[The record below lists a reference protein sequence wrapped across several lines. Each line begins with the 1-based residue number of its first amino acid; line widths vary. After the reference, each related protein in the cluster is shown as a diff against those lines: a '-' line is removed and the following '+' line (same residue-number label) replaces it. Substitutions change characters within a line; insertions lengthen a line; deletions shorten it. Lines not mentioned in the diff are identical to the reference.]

1 ADPGLRGY
9 RIINGSYNAGV
20 FNWTSD
26 SIVAPVQKRNDSS
39 MYLSYTPI
47 MAWSEN
53 GTIGY
58 AITIGVRAGS
68 TGSNKGFQPIIY
80 KTSNSGLS
88 WSLLSGINF
97 ASPTYSTIL
106 QRLEP
111 VPNSTLVIPHFQ
123 TPEGIDATVD
133 MYGNLHLA
141 TTISSS
147 AINDQDSLDY
157 TQTFTTEN
165 YSWDFSPGKKPY
177 LYDFIGDGSGPWKYI
192 TVDTITSEGPSD
204 VSGNP
209 GFSDN
214 PWDDN
219 GGKVRSGSR
228 IQLSRT
234 PDGRYIIYTW
244 AESNPAFTF
253 GGKTWNTDPDVKVRV
268 MDVSNAGLY
277 TMSPTKINVTSIGNN
292 SYVSARGMFH
302 FTSPVSSVQTN
313 TSSTAVSFTL
323 PVTVTNS
330 YPYTQG
336 SPNTHWYARTKL
348 DFALPIPTAIQ
359 ESNIID
365 MSSNATVYPNPTKDN
380 TTLTIDLKE
389 NAHVDIVI
397 YDVVG
402 KQMNHITANGNIG
415 SNSITL
421 DMNGF
426 AKGIYFVNVKAGNIS
441 STKKVIIE

>member
-1 ADPGLRGY
+1 
-9 RIINGSYNAGV
+9 
-20 FNWTSD
+20 
-26 SIVAPVQKRNDSS
+26 
-39 MYLSYTPI
+39 
-47 MAWSEN
+47 
-53 GTIGY
+53 
-58 AITIGVRAGS
+58 
-68 TGSNKGFQPIIY
+68 
-80 KTSNSGLS
+80 
-88 WSLLSGINF
+88 
-97 ASPTYSTIL
+97 
-106 QRLEP
+106 
-111 VPNSTLVIPHFQ
+111 
-123 TPEGIDATVD
+123 
-133 MYGNLHLA
+133 
-141 TTISSS
+141 
-147 AINDQDSLDY
+147 
-157 TQTFTTEN
+157 
-165 YSWDFSPGKKPY
+165 
-177 LYDFIGDGSGPWKYI
+177 
-192 TVDTITSEGPSD
+192 
-204 VSGNP
+204 
-209 GFSDN
+209 
-214 PWDDN
+214 
-219 GGKVRSGSR
+219 
-228 IQLSRT
+228 
-234 PDGRYIIYTW
+234 
-244 AESNPAFTF
+244 
-253 GGKTWNTDPDVKVRV
+253 
-268 MDVSNAGLY
+268 
-277 TMSPTKINVTSIGNN
+277 MSPTKINVTSIGNN